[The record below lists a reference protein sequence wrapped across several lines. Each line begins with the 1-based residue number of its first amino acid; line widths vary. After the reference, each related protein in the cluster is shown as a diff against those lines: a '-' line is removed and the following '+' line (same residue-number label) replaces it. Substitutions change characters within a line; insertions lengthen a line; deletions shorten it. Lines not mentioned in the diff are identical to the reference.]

1 MYGKPSAD
9 NDRESIRA
17 GKRQQLS
24 ALLVNK
30 FRNKYAVNG
39 SADSQIDKLIQDEVA
54 KLLSEGTAH
63 ESALQRVDKKLEAVV
78 KQARER

>member
-1 MYGKPSAD
+1 MYGKPSAE
-9 NDRESIRA
+9 NDRESIKA

-24 ALLVNK
+24 TLLVNK

-39 SADSQIDKLIQDEVA
+39 SADSHIDKVIQDEVQ